1 METELILTL
10 KIHIAYRM
18 TDPEI
23 GTTDEAGRSEI
34 IPGGAEILAIQAE
47 TPNGEKYINITDL
60 VPAEDI
66 ERLTDL
72 CSEDG
77 KRGGW

>member
-1 METELILTL
+1 METELLLTL
-10 KIHIAYRM
+10 KVHIAYRM
-18 TDPEI
+18 MPPET

-47 TPNGEKYINITDL
+47 TEDGRYINITDL
-60 VPAEDI
+60 VPPEDI
-66 ERLTDL
+66 ERLTDQ
-72 CSEDG
+72 CTEDG